1 MASNCASNIKEEV
14 PEVLINYCT
23 IQCLLSENFITSRF
37 VSLPKHL
44 LIRRSNLLSRL
55 PRFIRKLSKMEY
67 IWVIQNGGSKKA
79 DCSSYLFQKWATSSW
94 HHCYCLKLLM
104 LTCWLYHKAFFL
116 FIYLFIFFLLRLLQ
130 GKFGFRQ
137 KIQQNDVKLRHC
149 VNQIMLRCWKRWE
162 HHLLLFLETIL

>member
-23 IQCLLSENFITSRF
+23 IQCLLSGNFITSRF

-116 FIYLFIFFLLRLLQ
+116 FIYFFFFSFKATSREIWISA
-130 GKFGFRQ
+130 KNSTKWRQ
-137 KIQQNDVKLRHC
+137 ITSLCKSNY
-149 VNQIMLRCWKRWE
+149 
-162 HHLLLFLETIL
+162 T